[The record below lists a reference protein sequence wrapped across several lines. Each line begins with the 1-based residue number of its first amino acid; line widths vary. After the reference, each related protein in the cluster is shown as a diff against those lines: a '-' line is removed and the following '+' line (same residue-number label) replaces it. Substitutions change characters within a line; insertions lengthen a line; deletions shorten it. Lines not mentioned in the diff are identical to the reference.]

1 MQVQKLRLIKGWSQQ
16 QLADF
21 SGLSVRT
28 VQRIEAGQP
37 ARSLG
42 GRRETPDADLLRM
55 RMMEG

>member
-1 MQVQKLRLIKGWSQQ
+1 MYVQKLRLKKGWSQQ

-37 ARSLG
+37 APKL
-42 GRRETPDADLLRM
+42 
-55 RMMEG
+55 